1 LGYDN
6 ERTKGDHKHYFH
18 RQIKYKFM
26 NLEKLRDDFEG
37 DVENIR
43 RIYMATK
50 KVRIT
55 IRSLKESSEEF
66 KEVAREIDKGIFKP
80 RTPTI
85 GFENFDVYIR
95 AFTPK
100 RMELLQK
107 IISKKPKTISELA
120 RITNRDFKN
129 VHSDIKLL
137 EEYDL
142 VKLKKTNSGL
152 MPVALYDEI
161 DIDIK
166 ISLTMW
172 GCKKVR
178 PNYLS

>member
-1 LGYDN
+1 
-6 ERTKGDHKHYFH
+6 
-18 RQIKYKFM
+18 
-26 NLEKLRDDFEG
+26 
-37 DVENIR
+37 
-43 RIYMATK
+43 MATK

-137 EEYDL
+137 E
-142 VKLKKTNSGL
+142 KLKKTNSGL

-166 ISLTMW
+166 ISLTM
-172 GCKKVR
+172 
-178 PNYLS
+178 

>member
-1 LGYDN
+1 M
-6 ERTKGDHKHYFH
+6 E
-18 RQIKYKFM
+18 IKKIKIRVM
-26 NLEKLRDDFEG
+26 SLE
-37 DVENIR
+37 
-43 RIYMATK
+43 
-50 KVRIT
+50 
-55 IRSLKESSEEF
+55 ESS
-66 KEVAREIDKGIFKP
+66 KEAIDVAREIDKGIFKP

-166 ISLTMW
+166 MSLTM
-172 GCKKVR
+172 
-178 PNYLS
+178 